1 MQSLNLSASAV
12 WIVLM
17 FRLFRD
23 GQSERSSLSGAYAN
37 AVVEASS
44 TADGAQPRLLIAT
57 DGPSV
62 PSNGK

>member
-1 MQSLNLSASAV
+1 
-12 WIVLM
+12 M